1 MNAEQ
6 ASYIEREVGRT
17 YTTDWLTVD
26 QPMISA
32 FADVTRDWNF
42 LHVDPEKAGATEY
55 GGTIA
60 HGFLVLSL
68 FAPLRNAMDRER
80 FPGLRVG
87 VNYGLE
93 RVRWVGPVPSGKRI
107 RAHFTIAALVEE
119 KPGRFREEM
128 DVSVEVEGVER
139 PALVARWITCYLI

>member
-1 MNAEQ
+1 MNEAQ
-6 ASYIEREVGRT
+6 AAYIAREVGRG
-17 YTTDWLTVD
+17 YASDWIMVD

-42 LHVDPEKAGATEY
+42 LHVDPQKAGATEF
-55 GGTIA
+55 GSTIA

-68 FAPLRNAMDRER
+68 FAPFRETIVR
-80 FPGLRVG
+80 ESFPGLRVG

-93 RVRWVGPVPSGKRI
+93 GVRWVGPVRAGKRI
-107 RAHFTIAALVEE
+107 RGHFTIAALTEE

-128 DVSVEVEGVER
+128 DVRVEVEREDR
-139 PALVARWITCYLI
+139 PALVARWITCYFD

>member
-1 MNAEQ
+1 MNAQQ
-6 ASYIEREVGRT
+6 AEYIASEVGKT
-17 YTTDWLTVD
+17 YVTDWLTVD

-42 LHVDPEKAGATEY
+42 LHVDPERAGATEF
-55 GGTIA
+55 GSTIA

-68 FAPLRNAMDRER
+68 FAPLRGEMER
-80 FPGLRVG
+80 DSFPGMRVG

-93 RVRWVGPVPSGKRI
+93 RVRWVGPVKAGKRI
-107 RAHFTIAALVEE
+107 RGHFTIASLSEE

-128 DVSVEVEGVER
+128 DVSVEVEGEAR
-139 PALVARWITCYLI
+139 PALVARWITCYLE